1 MNVIPLS
8 YWDLGI
14 AAGLVLLNAL
24 ASLVLGL
31 GLTRSLIIAGVRMT
45 VQLALIGLV
54 LVWLFSVPDRRR
66 TT

>member
-1 MNVIPLS
+1 MNVVPLS

-14 AAGLVLLNAL
+14 AASLVLLNAL

-45 VQLALIGLV
+45 VQLA
-54 LVWLFSVPDRRR
+54 RRPGGPCWSHA
-66 TT
+66 